1 MRDNTKI
8 IQASYWLGYMK
19 SSLDNEDIDNFL
31 FGQGMFT
38 NYYKVSRFNFPQD
51 LFQEYKDL
59 VNEFETIREGV

>member
-38 NYYKVSRFNFPQD
+38 NYYKVIRDFPKD
-51 LFQEYKDL
+51 LFQEYQDL
-59 VNEFETIREGV
+59 TNEFNNIREVV